1 MSGEAIALLLLLGA
15 SVGLA
20 SNIAA
25 VTSLALIAGATLAAS
40 VTPLVDTSVLAVLI
54 ILFALFS
61 AWRLFAQRSSPAS
74 QKAAPPNSILVALG
88 CLFGDVKA
96 APPNSIIIRAL
107 HGLFGGVLRQLRS
120 SWCLGAIA
128 QGGSDE

>member
-20 SNIAA
+20 SG
-25 VTSLALIAGATLAAS
+25 IAGATLVVLA
-40 VTPLVDTSVLAVLI
+40 TPLIDTSALAVLF

-61 AWRLFAQRSSPAS
+61 AWRLIATRSSPAR
-74 QKAAPPNSILVALG
+74 Q
-88 CLFGDVKA
+88 KA

-120 SWCLGAIA
+120 GWCLGDIA
-128 QGGSDE
+128 QGGGDE